1 MQYRCCMLIAL
12 LYNTKIDFRATYL
25 VLIVTCIRTPST
37 SINQPSKMPRRKP
50 ISTKQR
56 KEELK
61 EKRAIKRGDIPA
73 ATPASSAKTRP
84 KRGKRTINVRFG
96 TAQVIPGSSGLG
108 TKRLESKFGKLS
120 PEWLERAKLLAS
132 TENLKRPIPTQLT
145 VLPDF
150 EKIGDTGGEDSP
162 RSRLTCP
169 KRPKWR

>member
-1 MQYRCCMLIAL
+1 
-12 LYNTKIDFRATYL
+12 
-25 VLIVTCIRTPST
+25 
-37 SINQPSKMPRRKP
+37 MPRRKP

-73 ATPASSAKTRP
+73 AAPASSSKTKTGP
-84 KRGKRTINVRFG
+84 KRGKRTIKVKFG
-96 TAQVIPGSSGLG
+96 TAQVIPGNSGLG

-150 EKIGDTGGEDSP
+150 EKIGDTGDEDSP